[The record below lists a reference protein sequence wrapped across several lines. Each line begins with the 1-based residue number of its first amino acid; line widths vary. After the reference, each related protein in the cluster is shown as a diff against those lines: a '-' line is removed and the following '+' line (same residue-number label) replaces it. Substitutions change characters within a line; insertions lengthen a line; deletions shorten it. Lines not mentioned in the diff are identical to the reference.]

1 MSECSSLWARI
12 QEYLLTL
19 PPCSAF
25 FYIDNSQLLPSSSSS
40 RPLNNTSS
48 GSKKDVRGDSS
59 RHQDLVAESDK
70 AERLYRAALSTE
82 SEDAENLALSPEER
96 EAPLSLVRQMK
107 VTIRE
112 GSKAPPSTTT
122 PTQRQRKSSSSP
134 IEAHESIGLDVSDE
148 RGRNG
153 YHHAISKFPS
163 LHSLR
168 TLRLGPSSHG
178 TPSIGSEKVSPTLE
192 DEDWSQRGRTRSKR
206 GLAWMD
212 VGPTEEV
219 QQQSKTK
226 LQEIF
231 QEEQKEELPN
241 AERVMSAKADEEE
254 VPNALRLTSKQTDTM
269 KNVQERLKASTSIA
283 GLWDSTQ
290 DS

>member
-1 MSECSSLWARI
+1 M
-12 QEYLLTL
+12 
-19 PPCSAF
+19 
-25 FYIDNSQLLPSSSSS
+25 
-40 RPLNNTSS
+40 NTSG
-48 GSKKDVRGDSS
+48 GSKKDSRGASTRD
-59 RHQDLVAESDK
+59 QDLVTESDK
-70 AERLYRAALSTE
+70 AERLYRAALSTA
-82 SEDAENLALSPEER
+82 SEDADNLALSPEDR

-112 GSKAPPSTTT
+112 AARAPPSNT
-122 PTQRQRKSSSSP
+122 PSQRVKKSSSSP
-134 IEAHESIGLDVSDE
+134 IEAHERMGLDVSEE
-148 RGRNG
+148 REREGL
-153 YHHAISKFPS
+153 HHAISKFPS

-178 TPSIGSEKVSPTLE
+178 TPSIGSEKVSPTLD
-192 DEDWSQRGRTRSKR
+192 DEDWSHRGRTRSKR

-212 VGPTEEV
+212 VGQTEEV

-226 LQEIF
+226 LQHLF
-231 QEEQKEELPN
+231 KEEGKEDLPN
-241 AERVMSAKADEEE
+241 EERVVSVTEEE

-283 GLWDSTQ
+283 ELWDSNQ